1 MVGDNFT
8 LTDLDYA
15 DDMCILVEN
24 VAGVQ
29 STVNEKQSFASQE
42 VNAAKTQILMTL
54 HLLRS
59 Y

>member
-29 STVNEKQSFASQE
+29 STVNEKQSFASQ